1 MTPDTLRLADLAPAP
16 PADHVQ
22 LDLRVEDPETVAAL
36 LQCDE
41 GAARDAFALKA
52 LRIGV
57 LALGQARGQI
67 DAAAVRNECQ
77 RMLELLQHHLKE
89 HSENVQ
95 LRMAGSLREYFDPKG
110 GKFQERVDRLVGGGG
125 ELEQVLRKHVGQEDS
140 QLAKSLNGFVGE
152 GSPLRKILSPTE
164 STGLLT
170 VFRDTFDRQLKA
182 QHEAVYKEFSLDN
195 KEGALARLVQELTD
209 NQGKLTASL
218 QGKIDAVV
226 KEFSLDAEDTALSRL
241 VKKVTAAQEIISSE
255 FSRDNEDS
263 ALSHLS
269 KMLQSAESAIHGN
282 LTLDD
287 ETSSLARLKREL
299 VNLLETQTK
308 KNQEFQEEVKVAIA
322 TIVAKKEAAA
332 QTTRHGL
339 AFEQALFAFLQDH
352 CRQTGDLAEFCGNST
367 GLIKNCKKGDC
378 LVELGPEH
386 AAAGA
391 KICLEA
397 KEVQG
402 FDLRQARAEI
412 EEGRKNRNAQIG
424 LFVYSKKTAPEG
436 IETICR
442 FGDDVFVIWDSED
455 SATDLFLKLGLTV
468 CRALCQRKHDE
479 RAAEQVD
486 FTAIDKALLAIKKR
500 YDDFESI
507 HKYAETIIKNSGEI
521 QDRARIVRKDLE
533 LQVDRLERQVVELK
547 EFTHAGGAAE

>member
-1 MTPDTLRLADLAPAP
+1 MTPDTLRLADVESRPV
-16 PADHVQ
+16 ADALL
-22 LDLRVEDPETVAAL
+22 LDLKVDDPETVAAL

-41 GAARDAFALKA
+41 GAERDAFALKA

-57 LALGQARGQI
+57 LALGQARGQV
-67 DAAAVRNECQ
+67 DAQAVRHECQ
-77 RMLELLQHHLKE
+77 RMLELLQHHLHE
-89 HSENVQ
+89 HAGNVQ
-95 LRMAGSLREYFDPKG
+95 TRLAGALREYFDPQT
-110 GKFQERVDRLVGGGG
+110 GKFQERVDRLIRRDG
-125 ELEQVLRKHVGQEDS
+125 ELEQVLRRQVGAEDS
-140 QLAKSLNGFVGE
+140 QLAKSLDGFIGE
-152 GSPLRKILSPTE
+152 TSPLRKILSPTE
-164 STGLLT
+164 SSGLLN

-182 QHEAVYKEFSLDN
+182 QHEAVFKEFSLDN
-195 KEGALARLVQELTD
+195 KEGALARLVHELSD
-209 NQGKLTASL
+209 NHGKLTASL

-226 KEFSLDAEDTALSRL
+226 KEFSLDADDTALSRL

-299 VNLLETQTK
+299 VTILEAQNKTNQT
-308 KNQEFQEEVKVAIA
+308 FQEEVKVAIA
-322 TIVAKKEAAA
+322 TIVAKKQAAA
-332 QTTRHGL
+332 ETTRHGL

-352 CRQTGDLAEFCGNST
+352 CRTTNDLVEFCGNST
-367 GLIKNCKKGDC
+367 GLIKHCKKGDC
-378 LVELGPEH
+378 VVELGPEH

-412 EEGRKNRNAQIG
+412 EEGRKNRGAQIG
-424 LFVYSKKTAPEG
+424 LFVYSKKTAPDGFEP
-436 IETICR
+436 ICR
-442 FGDDVFVIWDSED
+442 FGDDVFVVWDSED
-455 SATDLFLKLGLTV
+455 AATDLFLKLGLTV
-468 CRALCQRKHDE
+468 ARALCQRKRDE

-486 FTAIDKALLAIKKR
+486 FTAIDKALNAIKKR
-500 YDDFESI
+500 YEDFETI
-507 HKYAETIIKNSGEI
+507 NKYAEAIIKGSTEI

-533 LQVDRLERQVVELK
+533 LQVDRLERQVIELK
-547 EFTHAGGAAE
+547 ELTHVTTENV